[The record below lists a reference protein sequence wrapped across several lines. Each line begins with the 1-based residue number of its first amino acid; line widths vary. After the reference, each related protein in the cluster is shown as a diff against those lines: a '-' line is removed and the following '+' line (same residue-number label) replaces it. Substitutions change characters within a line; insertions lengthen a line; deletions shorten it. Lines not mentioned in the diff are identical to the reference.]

1 MPAESYF
8 HFDVRFARSSEM
20 TEAAVRELVERHGF
34 SLANLSHRLEAEG
47 RVRRNTMVL
56 RTLRPAQVSELAQ
69 TLERN
74 EAVLEFR
81 IAPAD

>member
-1 MPAESYF
+1 
-8 HFDVRFARSSEM
+8 
-20 TEAAVRELVERHGF
+20 
-34 SLANLSHRLEAEG
+34 
-47 RVRRNTMVL
+47 MVL
-56 RTLRPAQVSELAQ
+56 RTLRRAQVSELAQ